1 MDLAHLLAVLA
12 NPSGGSLEGS
22 SPRMHLALYARAGF
36 SSRPSIGLSH
46 SNMEKQLK
54 LLVLSPRSLSLN
66 KVCGKGESLF
76 SHRSHSNLD
85 SSYILPQTGYLHP
98 PCSYFSVS
106 ATKAPGRSE
115 SAQHV
120 NQICLSASADPRD
133 TVGAAVVLAVALY
146 GCLQGRGV
154 SPL

>member
-1 MDLAHLLAVLA
+1 MDLAHLLAVLT
-12 NPSGGSLEGS
+12 NPSRGSLEGS

-85 SSYILPQTGYLHP
+85 SSYILPQTGYLRP

-106 ATKAPGRSE
+106 ATKAPGRTE

-120 NQICLSASADPRD
+120 NQICLSASTDPRD

-154 SPL
+154 SPS